1 MDFDNEE
8 RLVKHILKL
17 GDAGFPPNR
26 QSIRML
32 AYQFAEKLELKH
44 NFDHE
49 NEMAGAAWFK
59 SFIERNPKLSFR
71 QAEGLSVARAKGL
84 SREEVYNFY
93 DLLIK
98 VLTEND
104 LLDKPERLYNM
115 DESGIQLNNKPGK
128 VIAKKGAKVVN
139 SVTSAEKGET
149 MTIVG
154 CCNAIGNFLPPVL
167 IIKGVNK
174 KPEFEEGLPMG
185 SKVYMNK
192 KSAYINAVL
201 FYKWLTEHF
210 IPLKPHGKVLLI
222 LDGHSSHSTA
232 PNMLQTAA
240 DNDIILLCLPS
251 HTTSALQPLDRAV
264 FGPLKT
270 YFNQET
276 NQFIRLNPNKKINR
290 YNTGKLIRNAWIRAA
305 TPANALAG
313 FRGTGIYPVDRN
325 ALPDTTFL
333 ISNTALNSEN
343 PGTSRASHQVDR
355 TSTTQGQTPVFV
367 NASES
372 IVSREP
378 VEQRPETS
386 VPQTSAS
393 LVCEIELDNQENIS
407 SPPNRT
413 QIQIDRESTSI
424 LMDSEILEAISY
436 FNIGDSTIADILGSD
451 IEPETPSKILI
462 EASPIPKIPL
472 NMSKRSKQSAD
483 ILNSKENI
491 KQKKDVAEKKEKQIE
506 TKLGK
511 KNKAETTK
519 EKRVLKKT
527 KKQTSNKER
536 QQKKQQHYFSDSDD
550 DYLADLCDKENDYL
564 KLNQGREQ
572 RKRRII
578 YSSTSEDEDYSP
590 QYKIKG
596 KKTKGLPVKS
606 TKINGKDKPS
616 KDTCTECS
624 ENYKRTKSK
633 SDWIQCIMC
642 QNWLHETCTLFRNHC
657 SKCGKLKTLCG

>member
-1 MDFDNEE
+1 MPRKYKRKEGVRARVCSWTTEQLQSAFDEMDRNTMGINEISRQFGIPPRTLRRRYTAKNTTKQTLGKHPILDFANE
-8 RLVKHILKL
+8 KRLVKHILKL

-59 SFIERNPKLSFR
+59 SFIERNPELSIR

-84 SREEVYNFY
+84 SREKVNNFY

-174 KPEFEEGLPMG
+174 KPEFQDGLPMG

-192 KSAYINAVL
+192 KSAYINASL
-201 FYKWLTEHF
+201 FDKWLTEHF
-210 IPLKPHGKVLLI
+210 IPLKAHGKVLLI
-222 LDGHSSHSTA
+222 LDGHSSHSSA
-232 PNMLQTAA
+232 PNMLQAAA

-251 HTTSALQPLDRAV
+251 HTTSALQPLDRSV
-264 FGPLKT
+264 FGPFKT

-276 NQFIRLNPNKKINR
+276 NQFMRLNPNKKISR
-290 YNTGKLIRNAWIRAA
+290 YNAGKLIRNAWIRAA

-313 FRGTGIYPVDRN
+313 FRGSGIYPVCRN

-333 ISNTALNSEN
+333 ISDTAMDSEN
-343 PGTSRASHQVDR
+343 PGTSRTPHQVDR
-355 TSTTQGQTPVFV
+355 TSTTQAQTSYSLDCQPELV
-367 NASES
+367 NVSES
-372 IVSREP
+372 IVSM
-378 VEQRPETS
+378 T
-386 VPQTSAS
+386 
-393 LVCEIELDNQENIS
+393 IDNQKENIS
-407 SPPNRT
+407 EYEQIKTPPNLM
-413 QIQIDRESTSI
+413 QIEIDRESPSLLI
-424 LMDSEILEAISY
+424 DSEILDDI
-436 FNIGDSTIADILGSD
+436 NIFDIDDSTIAEILGSN
-451 IEPETPSKILI
+451 IQSETPSKILI

-472 NMSKRSKQSAD
+472 TMSKRAKQSAN

-491 KQKKDVAEKKEKQIE
+491 EQKKRY
-506 TKLGK
+506 G
-511 KNKAETTK
+511 
-519 EKRVLKKT
+519 
-527 KKQTSNKER
+527 
-536 QQKKQQHYFSDSDD
+536 
-550 DYLADLCDKENDYL
+550 
-564 KLNQGREQ
+564 
-572 RKRRII
+572 
-578 YSSTSEDEDYSP
+578 
-590 QYKIKG
+590 
-596 KKTKGLPVKS
+596 
-606 TKINGKDKPS
+606 
-616 KDTCTECS
+616 
-624 ENYKRTKSK
+624 
-633 SDWIQCIMC
+633 
-642 QNWLHETCTLFRNHC
+642 
-657 SKCGKLKTLCG
+657 